1 MSVSEGN
8 PEVVIRPVA
17 SGDLRQLARLIEYLA
32 AHHGEISVASTDS
45 LKRDLFGWSPCIRG
59 HVAARGPLLI
69 GYALYFPVYNAQRAE
84 RGMDLTH
91 LFVLQE
97 ERGAGIGSQLIA
109 AVRSEAKSHGCGF
122 VAIGTHSENLPAQR
136 YYERRFG
143 AGAISGPKYRL
154 SV

>member
-1 MSVSEGN
+1 MPVSDGN
-8 PEVVIRPVA
+8 TEVVIRPVA
-17 SGDLRQLARLIEYLA
+17 SGDLGQLTCLIAYLA

-59 HVAARGPLLI
+59 YVAARGPLLI

-97 ERGAGIGSQLIA
+97 ERDQGIGGRLIA
-109 AVRSEAKSHGCGF
+109 AVQKEARSHGCGF
-122 VAIGTHSENLPAQR
+122 VTLRTQTGNAAAQGF
-136 YYERRFG
+136 YERRFG
-143 AGAISGPKYRL
+143 AGAVGGPQYRL
-154 SV
+154 PV